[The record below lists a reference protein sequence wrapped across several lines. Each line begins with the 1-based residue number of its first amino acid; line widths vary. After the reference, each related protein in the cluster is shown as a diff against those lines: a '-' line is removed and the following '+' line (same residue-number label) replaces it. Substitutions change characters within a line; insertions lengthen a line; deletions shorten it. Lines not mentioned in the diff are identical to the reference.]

1 MEAIEQLGNRL
12 ASIKIFEMIDA
23 MFGTA
28 KYQKLVPDMVRHR
41 LAITGLY
48 STGKVI
54 RTYKSQEEGQDAV
67 YAHNTIF
74 GTSEY
79 RGKIQKGQ
87 PYGQVR
93 LKDTGDFY
101 ETFNLLPKQTY
112 AVIEYNEKKP
122 DGLISENVDFDN
134 IFNLSEGEMNRLRIE
149 VLPDLVK
156 SIKLKLSA

>member
-28 KYQKLVPDMVRHR
+28 KYQKLVPDMVRDR
-41 LAITGLY
+41 LTRSGTY
-48 STGKVI
+48 STGEEI
-54 RTYKSQEEGQDAV
+54 RTYRADLDAN
-67 YAHNTIF
+67 YAAFTI
-74 GTSEY
+74 SEKE
-79 RGKIQKGQ
+79 RKGQ
-87 PYGQVR
+87 ISSHVT
-93 LKDTGDFY
+93 LKDTGQFY
-101 ETFNLLPKQTY
+101 NTFNLLPKQTY
-112 AVIEYNEKKP
+112 AVIEYDEKKP